1 MLRSKLL
8 PFEMKNC
15 WVFALLF
22 TNVYFTNAI
31 QKDKLFPFG
40 LSEGDSV
47 LQEGDDEVSEALKL
61 KKPLQFYEVQVN
73 ILYVSHS
80 IVFIVIV
87 FK

>member
-1 MLRSKLL
+1 
-8 PFEMKNC
+8 MKNC

-61 KKPLQFYEVQVN
+61 KKPLQFYEVQFN

-80 IVFIVIV
+80 IVIVVHYFSI
-87 FK
+87 K